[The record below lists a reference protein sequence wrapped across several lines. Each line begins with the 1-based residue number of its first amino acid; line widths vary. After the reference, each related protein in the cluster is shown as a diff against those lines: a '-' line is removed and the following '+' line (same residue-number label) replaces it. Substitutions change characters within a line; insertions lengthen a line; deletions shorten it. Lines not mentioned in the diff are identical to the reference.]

1 MVDLDVITKVLR
13 KFLTAP
19 RDPKYLEKPEYAHL
33 KERNKE
39 VYLSSCWYKHHWSYK
54 RFLSYF
60 NSMMKGSK
68 YFVCGL
74 PYQIAIKENLLD
86 EAQVLDEM
94 SEDDFDTVAWD
105 IEMGCLWYGES
116 EKAYFKFED
125 LEKNRKIPQAMYPSD
140 YYSFIKD
147 ANFKL
152 PSKKAGEIRLISNDI
167 AVMAGKENDA
177 SVYTVYSLIPNGN
190 YFNRNIVYMESVTGG
205 NTVTQAIRIRQLFE
219 DFACDYIVLDTM
231 NIGTGIY
238 DNMVLPLYDKERG
251 IEYEPITCV
260 NDDEMARRCAYTNAR
275 KVIYSIKGSAKLN
288 SEIATNFRD
297 ALRRGKVRLL
307 INEMDGKE
315 ILKKYKGYDV
325 LAPELQAKLLT
336 PYVQTTALVNEMINL
351 EADFSSVGLVKLK
364 ESSTGR
370 KDRYSS
376 ASYGNYVANILERE
390 LLQKEEEI
398 YEDDDDII
406 YF

>member
-1 MVDLDVITKVLR
+1 M
-13 KFLTAP
+13 
-19 RDPKYLEKPEYAHL
+19 
-33 KERNKE
+33 
-39 VYLSSCWYKHHWSYK
+39 YLSSCWYKHHWSYK

-74 PYQIAIKENLLD
+74 PYQLAIKENLLD

-94 SEDDFDTVAWD
+94 SEDDFDEIAWD

-260 NDDEMARRCAYTNAR
+260 NDDEMARRCTYTNAR
-275 KVIYSIKGSAKLN
+275 KVIYSIKGSTKLN

-315 ILKKYKGYDV
+315 ILKKYKGYDT

>member
-1 MVDLDVITKVLR
+1 MVDLDIITKVLR

-19 RDPKYLEKPEYAHL
+19 RNPKYLNKPEYAHL

-39 VYLSSCWYKHHWSYK
+39 MYLSSCWYKHHWSYK

-60 NSMMKGSK
+60 KAMMKGSK

-74 PYQIAIKENLLD
+74 PYQLAIKENLLD

-94 SEDDFDTVAWD
+94 SEDDFDEIAWS

-116 EKAYFKFED
+116 EKAYFKYED
-125 LEKNRKIPQAMYPSD
+125 LEKNRKIPQAMYPID

-147 ANFKL
+147 ADFKQ
-152 PSKKAGEIRLISNDI
+152 PTKKAGEIRLLSNDI
-167 AVMAGKENDA
+167 AVSAGKENDN
-177 SVYTVYSLIPNGN
+177 SVYTLYSLIPNGN
-190 YFNRNIVYMESVTGG
+190 SFTRNIVYMESINGG

-219 DFACDYIVLDTM
+219 DFECDYIVLDTM
-231 NIGTGIY
+231 NVGTGVY
-238 DNMVLPLYDKERG
+238 DNLILPLYDKERG
-251 IEYEPITCV
+251 VEYEPINCV
-260 NDDEMARRCAYTNAR
+260 NDAEMAKRCTYTNAK

-288 SEIATNFRD
+288 SEIAVSFRD

-307 INEMDGKE
+307 IHEMDAKE
-315 ILKKYKGYDV
+315 VLKKYKGFTT
-325 LAPELQAKLLT
+325 LQPELQAKLLT
-336 PYVQTTALVNEMINL
+336 PYVQTTSLVNEMINL
-351 EADFSSVGLVKLK
+351 EADFGNVGIVKLK

-376 ASYGNYVANILERE
+376 ASYGNYVANLLERE
-390 LLQKEEEI
+390 LLQKENDL
-398 YEDDDDII
+398 YDFDDDIV